1 MDSVGIARI
10 PLTAPDGN
18 ALAPGQYAIEA
29 EVAAAGPRSSALL
42 ELTVERLPADTA
54 PRQAPIPVA
63 AFRAEIRKGSPSL
76 RTVGESVGLGA
87 LALLVSAAVNDAS
100 ISGRTIPRGAWL
112 IGGSVTLANL
122 ALKRPRVPI
131 AANVAHNEWLRR
143 WWNEAD
149 GAIAA
154 ANVTRLGAAP
164 LRIRSTREP

>member
-1 MDSVGIARI
+1 
-10 PLTAPDGN
+10 
-18 ALAPGQYAIEA
+18 
-29 EVAAAGPRSSALL
+29 
-42 ELTVERLPADTA
+42 
-54 PRQAPIPVA
+54 
-63 AFRAEIRKGSPSL
+63 
-76 RTVGESVGLGA
+76 
-87 LALLVSAAVNDAS
+87 VNDAS

-154 ANVTRLGAAP
+154 ANVTRLGP
-164 LRIRSTREP
+164 HP